1 MSDGSKVL
9 LTALLAV
16 GVIGGGVGTCM
27 RWMPEYNA
35 WQQGM
40 VGQAEFQRAEQN
52 RKIRIESAKA
62 EHQAAKELA
71 DAEIARAKGAAE
83 ANKIMADSLSRPGV
97 DAYLQ
102 WKWIHMLEMGV
113 QHKVTDR
120 EVIYLPVDG
129 RLPLLEAGRAVRSNA
144 PRPTPTQDQPAQDKA
159 RN

>member
-1 MSDGSKVL
+1 MSDGAKVA
-9 LTALLAV
+9 LTIIGIV
-16 GVIGGGVGTCM
+16 GVFGGGVGTCM
-27 RWMPEYNA
+27 RYWPEYRS
-35 WQQGM
+35 WEQGM
-40 VGQAEFQRAEQN
+40 AGQAEFQRAEQN

-62 EHQAAKELA
+62 EHQASKELA

-97 DAYLQ
+97 EAYLQ

-129 RLPLLEAGRAVRSNA
+129 KLPLLEAGRAVKQRVDL
-144 PRPTPTQDQPAQDKA
+144 PRLNDLTPTQGNPSK
-159 RN
+159 